1 MATAFKSLP
10 HFPLSVPFERNTIT
24 ASPHLRHSNCFLITS
39 TNDYSNPGVYE
50 YNIETNQLNFISD
63 YGILGDDIIDE
74 YHAQFLDTVNDVL
87 YIIADAYLYAF
98 NWNTNRF
105 TLVDEQIKH
114 EIG

>member
-10 HFPLSVPFERNTIT
+10 HFPLSVPFERGTIT
-24 ASPHLRHSNCFLITS
+24 PSPHLRHPNCFLITS

-74 YHAQFLDTVNDVL
+74 YHAQFLDTVHDVL
-87 YIIADAYLYAF
+87 YTIGGEYLYGF
-98 NWNTNRF
+98 NCNTKGL